1 MNTTFLILT
10 AVIVLAVALG
20 GVIAFLYVRAR
31 QSEKVVTAAQPQSQK
46 DLLRQKEEQV
56 TKIRQR
62 IEQLYQQQQQEQRVQ
77 NAQLS
82 QQMDDVKLHL
92 ETNDRKVD
100 GLRSELHHEI
110 DRRNQELDEL
120 RHQLAGALDAFWKTH
135 DALPEGQQTAP
146 LQLAAA
152 NPPAPSSS
160 PAQQAEAPPSVPSAP
175 AAAVPQAPAPPPA
188 SAPPPSVPPTA
199 APDFGVEE
207 IPASPAPPA
216 GDGLQWQS
224 FDFAASE
231 TTQPEPSEAAPTGG
245 DFAMPE
251 DDFAAPSG
259 DSTAAPLP
267 SFASFDS
274 LSGAS
279 DFGTPEPPAP
289 DFAAPDFA
297 APDFAAPDFS
307 TPDFATPEPTPPPP
321 VASKPAVPEPPAPQ
335 APASPPE
342 SAAPA
347 RPPDADVLTKISG
360 IDDDLEAQLYSLGI
374 TKLDQ
379 IARWS
384 RTEARRVAQE
394 LGLRP

>member
-31 QSEKVVTAAQPQSQK
+31 QSEKVAVAPESQSQK

-77 NAQLS
+77 HAQLS

-110 DRRNQELDEL
+110 ERRNQELDEL

-135 DALPEGQQTAP
+135 DALPEGQQAAP
-146 LQLAAA
+146 RQLAAA
-152 NPPAPSSS
+152 NPPAP
-160 PAQQAEAPPSVPSAP
+160 QAAAPQAAAP
-175 AAAVPQAPAPPPA
+175 AAAALPAATPQAPTQPPA
-188 SAPPPSVPPTA
+188 SPPPST
-199 APDFGVEE
+199 PDFTVEAFE
-207 IPASPAPPA
+207 PAPPSPAEPSAPPA

-231 TTQPEPSEAAPTGG
+231 AASPAADDAEIVGG
-245 DFAMPE
+245 
-251 DDFAAPSG
+251 DFAAPSG
-259 DSTAAPLP
+259 DSVAPPLP

-274 LSGAS
+274 LTGPA
-279 DFGTPEPPAP
+279 EPAP
-289 DFAAPDFA
+289 SAPAPAAP
-297 APDFAAPDFS
+297 
-307 TPDFATPEPTPPPP
+307 
-321 VASKPAVPEPPAPQ
+321 V
-335 APASPPE
+335 
-342 SAAPA
+342 
-347 RPPDADVLTKISG
+347 RPPDADILSKISG
-360 IDDDLEAQLYSLGI
+360 IDDDLEAQLYAMGV

-394 LGLRP
+394 LGLRPQVVMDQWVFEAQSVLFDQYQQQLA

>member
-31 QSEKVVTAAQPQSQK
+31 QSERVVAASQPQSQK

-77 NAQLS
+77 HAQLS

-135 DALPEGQQTAP
+135 DALPEGQKAAP
-146 LQLAAA
+146 RQLAAGSPA
-152 NPPAPSSS
+152 AAPSSALP
-160 PAQQAEAPPSVPSAP
+160 PA
-175 AAAVPQAPAPPPA
+175 APPPA
-188 SAPPPSVPPTA
+188 APPPPAASDFTVDSFEAVPPVHTPPPA
-199 APDFGVEE
+199 APAE
-207 IPASPAPPA
+207 PA

-231 TTQPEPSEAAPTGG
+231 AAQSVEDAQPAEDAQIIAA
-245 DFAMPE
+245 DFGV
-251 DDFAAPSG
+251 PSG
-259 DSTAAPLP
+259 DSMAAPLP
-267 SFASFDS
+267 TFASFDS
-274 LSGAS
+274 LTSTPEPVAPTPEPALPASGPGRLA
-279 DFGTPEPPAP
+279 PEPPAP
-289 DFAAPDFA
+289 A
-297 APDFAAPDFS
+297 
-307 TPDFATPEPTPPPP
+307 
-321 VASKPAVPEPPAPQ
+321 PEPPAPAPEPP
-335 APASPPE
+335 APAPE
-342 SAAPA
+342 PAAPA
-347 RPPDADVLTKISG
+347 RPADADVLSKISA
-360 IDDDLEAQLYSLGI
+360 IDEDIEAQLYALGI

-394 LGLRP
+394 LGLRPQVVMDQWVFEAQSVLFDQYQQQLV